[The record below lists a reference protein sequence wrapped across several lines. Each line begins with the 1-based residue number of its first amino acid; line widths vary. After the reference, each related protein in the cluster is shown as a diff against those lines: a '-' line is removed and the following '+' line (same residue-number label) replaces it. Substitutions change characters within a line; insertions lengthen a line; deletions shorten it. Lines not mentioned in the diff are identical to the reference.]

1 MTTLANN
8 TAAIASAI
16 ASARESMEDKSDA
29 AAIYTI
35 GSWLSIN
42 RGQADGWRKIA
53 EAARTDRER
62 ATALENVAYWTCKM
76 DIWQAA
82 TEQLQ
87 SGSRMRAAA

>member
-8 TAAIASAI
+8 AAAIASAI

-35 GSWLSIN
+35 GCWLSIN

-62 ATALENVAYWTCKM
+62 ATALANVAYWTRKM